1 MDKLVPRNR
10 GEEVAVFRSQV
21 IGQLVHRSLV
31 RGELRQ
37 ALAELSQQ
45 RFRPPGSKVTRCFS
59 VPTLQRWYYRFRTGK
74 LAALVPKPRKDR
86 GHAKALVE
94 TVRELVLAVR
104 RENPSASAQLIVRSL
119 EENKRLTKGLVSA
132 STVRR
137 LLKESGLDRTSLR
150 ANTGSTRLRWEAAFP
165 GALWQGD
172 VCHGPVIGGDG
183 RWARPRIHA
192 LMDDKSR
199 YVVALEAR
207 ATECEDDML
216 SLLVATIRRWGRPD
230 ALYLDNGST
239 YIGAALATACARL
252 GVSLLHPRPYDP
264 EARGKIERFWR
275 TLREKCLDYLP
286 RDVTLGELQQ
296 RLDLF
301 LAKHYQSEPHES
313 LFGDTPGIVWEARR
327 THPTSE
333 GALAAALTVEKT
345 RHVSKD
351 GVVSI
356 DGRLFEVRQGF
367 LAGHRVK
374 VHSCLIPGLSPLA
387 EVEHD
392 GRRFPLKPLDRAANA
407 TVHRP
412 PRAKPAPRTVA
423 FDPTAPEPDEN
434 D

>member
-1 MDKLVPRNR
+1 MEKLVPIDH

-21 IGQLVHRSLV
+21 IGPLAHRALT
-31 RGELRQ
+31 RGELGREVA
-37 ALAELSQQ
+37 ALAKQS
-45 RFRPPGSKVTRCFS
+45 FRYPGSDSTKRYS
-59 VPTLQRWYYRFRTGK
+59 VPTLLRWYRRFRKGG
-74 LAALVPKPRKDR
+74 LAALLPKPRKDR
-86 GHAKALVE
+86 GHAKALDPS
-94 TVRELVLAVR
+94 VREFVLAVR
-104 RENPSASAQLIVRSL
+104 RENAGASAQLIVRTL
-119 EENKRLTKGLVSA
+119 EEKGRLAKGLVSA

-137 LLKESGLDRTSLR
+137 LLKDAGLDRTRLR
-150 ANTGSTRLRWEAAFP
+150 ANTGSVRLRWEAAHP

-172 VCHGPVIGGDG
+172 VCHGPMIGGDG
-183 RWARPRIHA
+183 KWIRPKIHA
-192 LMDDKSR
+192 LIDDKSR

-207 ATECEDDML
+207 ASEAEEDML
-216 SLLVATIRRWGRPD
+216 SLFVATVRRWGRPD

-252 GVSLLHPRPYDP
+252 GTSLIHPRPYDP

-301 LAKHYQSEPHES
+301 LAKHYQGEPHEG

-327 THPTSE
+327 THVTSDA
-333 GALAAALTVEKT
+333 ALAEALTVEKI
-345 RHVSKD
+345 RHVTKD

-367 LAGHRVK
+367 LSGHRVK
-374 VHSCLIPGLSPLA
+374 VRSCLVAGLSPLA

-392 GRRFPLKPLDRAANA
+392 GHRYQLKPLDRAANSNA
-407 TVHRP
+407 RRP
-412 PRAKPAPRTVA
+412 PKTAPAARTVP
-423 FDPTAPEPDEN
+423 FDPTAPDEDESN
-434 D
+434 